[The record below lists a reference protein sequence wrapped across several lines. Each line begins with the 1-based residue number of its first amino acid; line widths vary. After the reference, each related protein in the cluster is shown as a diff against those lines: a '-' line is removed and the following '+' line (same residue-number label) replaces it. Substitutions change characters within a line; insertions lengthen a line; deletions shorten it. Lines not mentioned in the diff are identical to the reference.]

1 MLAIAAVI
9 IGIVLLVFSA
19 DKFVDGAAAAAKR
32 AGLPPLLIGML
43 VIGFGSSMPEMVIS
57 GLSAS
62 QGNSGLALGNAFG
75 SNITNIA
82 LILGLT
88 AAISPIRVESS
99 ILRRELPLLAFV
111 TLTAAAL
118 LYVDG
123 ALSRTDGWILIGLFV
138 VIMAWSIRAGV
149 NNKTDHLAVMVE
161 QELQAPMSMAR
172 AITYVVFGLI
182 LLVISSQI
190 LVWGGVEIA
199 RALGISDLIIGL
211 TVVAVGTSLPEL
223 AASIAAVRKNEH
235 DLALGNIIGSNLFNT
250 SIVIGI
256 TGNPGSGKSTLVDA
270 LIAHMREAG
279 LRVDVYPE
287 PGKFKRQFQ
296 YAEEIGARFF
306 LVVGDDE
313 VASGTVTV
321 KELATRE
328 QERLPR
334 ADVAERLRR

>member
-123 ALSRTDGWILIGLFV
+123 ALSRTDGWLLIGLFV
-138 VIMAWSIRAGV
+138 VIMAWSIHAGV

-256 TGNPGSGKSTLVDA
+256 TGTIGPTILEPGILSRDLPVLGILTAALFLMGYAFRERTAGIISRLEGVLL
-270 LIAHMREAG
+270 LIAYLIYNAG
-279 LRVDVYPE
+279 LV
-287 PGKFKRQFQ
+287 
-296 YAEEIGARFF
+296 
-306 LVVGDDE
+306 
-313 VASGTVTV
+313 
-321 KELATRE
+321 LAVINTKS
-328 QERLPR
+328 
-334 ADVAERLRR
+334 